1 MKIIKPKLRSEK
13 AATGLDITTGAL
25 VFVLFTTLI
34 FTLYLQIF
42 KQSSIVKIHQ
52 DALGY
57 IIQICEN
64 IDMESYETTENI
76 EQYKDNIIDEINFP
90 IDRYNLDLS
99 VEKYTDIH
107 PEAQDI
113 VKRIKVSV
121 SYVFDGEERKIEIN
135 KIKVKE

>member
-90 IDRYNLDLS
+90 IVDTL
-99 VEKYTDIH
+99 T
-107 PEAQDI
+107 PI
-113 VKRIKVSV
+113 V
-121 SYVFDGEERKIEIN
+121 
-135 KIKVKE
+135 

>member
-99 VEKYTDIH
+99 VEKYTDIY